1 MKTRISE
8 IKGIVLLPEGPI
20 LVASK
25 PVLTSRYEGPIRGTL
40 IMARNLDEDEIRYLS
55 QQTEMEKQVEM
66 FPASAFTSEHEQML
80 LSMNQQQKNIYVQA
94 IDEEKI
100 SGYTFMNDIFGK
112 PVLLF
117 RIQMNRDIYK
127 QAQES
132 LFYLFMFF
140 VITVIAFGSLV
151 FFFLEK
157 FILSRLTYLSKSV
170 SKIRKKGDLSLR
182 VEDCGRDELGNLA
195 QGINEMLH
203 ALEQSQKKITY
214 QAYHDSL
221 TKLPN
226 RLQLEQSI
234 FSAIEHDETLAVMF
248 LDLDRFKRIN
258 DTMGHASGDELLQE
272 VSKRLLQCLDPD
284 DLVALWGG
292 DEFAII
298 LRGVRE
304 KTLVSA
310 KAGKILEEINKPVVI
325 DGQQLTV
332 TGSIGISLYPEDGTD
347 YYTLLKNADTALY
360 YAKEQ
365 GKNDLYFYSPSMNKD
380 HYENLMMENRL
391 RIAIKENEFVL
402 YYQPQFNIRTG
413 SIFGMEALLRW
424 HNPEEGIISPAH
436 FIAVAEET
444 DLIVPIGEWVLR
456 TACQQNKAWQ
466 DAGYPPNRI
475 SVNLSAK
482 QFLQKNLVEAVKQIL
497 NETGLSPEWLELEI
511 TESIAMKDVEL
522 TVQVLKEL
530 RKMGVQIA
538 IDDFGIGYSSLNHI
552 KRFPINTLKI
562 DQSFIRDVTENPD
575 DAAIVSSIITLAHS
589 LKLNVIA
596 EGVETREQV
605 AFLSRK
611 NCDRMQGYF
620 FGKPIPAEQIEK
632 EFLINSI
639 DMNKKIGL

>member
-1 MKTRISE
+1 
-8 IKGIVLLPEGPI
+8 
-20 LVASK
+20 
-25 PVLTSRYEGPIRGTL
+25 
-40 IMARNLDEDEIRYLS
+40 
-55 QQTEMEKQVEM
+55 
-66 FPASAFTSEHEQML
+66 
-80 LSMNQQQKNIYVQA
+80 
-94 IDEEKI
+94 
-100 SGYTFMNDIFGK
+100 
-112 PVLLF
+112 
-117 RIQMNRDIYK
+117 
-127 QAQES
+127 
-132 LFYLFMFF
+132 MFF

>member
-1 MKTRISE
+1 M
-8 IKGIVLLPEGPI
+8 LPEGPI